1 MEFNELLK
9 AISESDKLDITFDT
23 KHRLVI
29 RSKEPV
35 DYPVPQLFNLNPFQN
50 VDFISIDKV
59 DADNLIDMIEE
70 AIEFKKSGTRVD
82 DDVEVFGERAI
93 SYERLLDY
101 MDLIVYEPP
110 VVEVEEREIKAED
123 VIL

>member
-1 MEFNELLK
+1 
-9 AISESDKLDITFDT
+9 
-23 KHRLVI
+23 
-29 RSKEPV
+29 
-35 DYPVPQLFNLNPFQN
+35 
-50 VDFISIDKV
+50 
-59 DADNLIDMIEE
+59 MIEE

-101 MDLIVYEPP
+101 MDLVVYEPP